1 MRSLAAAA
9 HGTAFLVFRVHPYT
23 HGPSQFQHAACAFG
37 KDALLSMACD
47 LLLWDVACLTVFWF
61 LSVYIW
67 AVDRNALETVGSP

>member
-9 HGTAFLVFRVHPYT
+9 HGTAFLVFRVHHYT
-23 HGPSQFQHAACAFG
+23 HGPSQFQHAASAFG

-67 AVDRNALETVGSP
+67 AVDRNALEMVGSP